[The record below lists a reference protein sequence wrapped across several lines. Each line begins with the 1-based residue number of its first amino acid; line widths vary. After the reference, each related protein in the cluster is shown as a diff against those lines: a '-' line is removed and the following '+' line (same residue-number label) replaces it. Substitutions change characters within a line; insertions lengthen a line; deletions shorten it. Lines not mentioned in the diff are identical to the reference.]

1 LNRTNIEHAVIGL
14 LIMGLVWLGFA
25 LLGVVNGQWI
35 GAAAGVAFFFGR
47 EYTQAEREV
56 AKALGVSLVALRWYA
71 GLDFRTWSRDAV
83 FDLLFPLIA
92 CLAAALLLPHL
103 VVLLPLLL

>member
-1 LNRTNIEHAVIGL
+1 MNRTNIEHAVVGL

-25 LLGVVNGQWI
+25 LVGVINGHWI

-56 AKALGVSLVALRWYA
+56 AKALGVPLIALHWYA
-71 GLDFRTWSRDAV
+71 GLDFRTWSRDALL
-83 FDLLFPLIA
+83 DLLFPLVA

-103 VVLLPLLL
+103 VALLPLLL